1 MASSLAGLRRSTLA
15 ALRRVLRPGYISLG
29 ILAVVVLSDV
39 MYGLQTSGTAKF
51 ALDASFDAV
60 TAATEARV
68 SIVRSDDPALPAP
81 ESLSADLDDGQI
93 EDMVR
98 RAVDLIGGFE
108 WLVRPGDRVLIKPN
122 IVDPEPPG
130 VGEITDVRVVKAISR
145 IVHQVTG
152 GDVEIIVGEGSP
164 RPMDWELPYAPSWNA
179 PAWTEL
185 WDVAGFQTLLTD
197 PELAD
202 VDLRLTN
209 LNGPW
214 EDLVEVD
221 IPQGGYFDRN
231 LGRLWV
237 HKDVL
242 NADVI
247 INVPVMKIH
256 NTGITVALKNSIGLY
271 PATKYGFSRS
281 RGVPQDDF
289 KHRLLHYEDAPRDW
303 VEEQVV
309 DINLVADVDFTI
321 VDALMTLELSK
332 NARRSG
338 GVITNQIQRNMILAS
353 ADPVAI
359 DHVSAR
365 LMGQNPDDIAMITLA
380 ERVGLGTN
388 DADEIDILGAPVAEN
403 VQEYVKDPLYTSD
416 FGQGNRTWLL
426 AGPFPA
432 AEVESP
438 LDHPFLPDEAEVRP
452 QPGQDG
458 WSEPIYFF
466 DDRIDLGAYFDVGVG
481 ASTVAYAFSWFD
493 APADQEAELWIGS
506 DEGLR
511 VWINGE
517 IAYDYSRRR
526 TYRDDEIVQ
535 EKKLLVRLRKGENSL
550 LIKAAQE
557 FSDFQFAL
565 NICEPEADF
574 TIDGDRVQGLEF
586 RTRPLAMTAVTDV
599 SSTPTM
605 FALDPSYPNPFN
617 ASTVI
622 PFHVDG
628 GASAPRGVTLDI
640 VDVTGRRVRTLVDRA
655 LVSGSYSKVWDGTDN
670 AGRSVA
676 SGVFLAHLRVDG
688 DTATHKLVLLR

>member
-1 MASSLAGLRRSTLA
+1 MRRLFG
-15 ALRRVLRPGYISLG
+15 PGYLALG
-29 ILAVVVLSDV
+29 LLAIVALSDV
-39 MYGLQTSGTAKF
+39 MYGLQTSGAGKF
-51 ALDASFDAV
+51 APDALFDAV
-60 TAATEARV
+60 SSATEARV
-68 SIVRSDDPALPAP
+68 SIVRSDDPALPSPASVSGDINDRQV
-81 ESLSADLDDGQI
+81 EA
-93 EDMVR
+93 MVR

-130 VGEITDVRVVKAISR
+130 VGEITDVRVVKAIAR
-145 IVHQVTG
+145 PVHEVTG
-152 GDVEIIVGEGSP
+152 GDVEVIVGEGSP
-164 RPMDWELPYAPSWNA
+164 RPMAWELPYAPSWNA

-202 VDLRLTN
+202 VNLRLTN

-221 IPQGGYFDRN
+221 IPQGGYFDRS

-242 NADVI
+242 NADVL

-256 NTGITVALKNSIGLY
+256 NTGITVALKNGIGLY

-281 RGVPQDDF
+281 VGVPQDDF
-289 KHRLLHYEDAPRDW
+289 KHRLLHYDDAPRDW

-309 DINLVADVDFTI
+309 DINLVADIDFTI
-321 VDALMTLELSK
+321 VDALMTLQQSK
-332 NARRSG
+332 NAMRSG
-338 GVITNQIQRNMILAS
+338 TTITNQVRRNMILAS

-359 DHVSAR
+359 DHVAAR

-388 DADEIDILGAPVAEN
+388 NRDQIDILGAPVEPN
-403 VQEYVKDPLYTSD
+403 IQQYIKDPLYTSD

-432 AEVESP
+432 AEVDAP
-438 LDHPFLPDEAEVRP
+438 LDHAFLADEAALIG
-452 QPGQDG
+452 QPGRDG

-466 DDRIDLGAYFDVGVG
+466 DDRIDLGAFYNVGVG
-481 ASTVAYAFSWFD
+481 ARTVAYAFTWFD
-493 APADQEAELWIGS
+493 APADQQAELWIGS

-517 IAYDYSRRR
+517 IAYDYTRRR

-535 EKKLLVRLRKGENSL
+535 DKKLPIQLRKGENTL
-550 LIKAAQE
+550 LVKAVQE
-557 FSDFQFAL
+557 FADFQFAL

-574 TIDGDRVQGLEF
+574 TIDGDRVDGLKF
-586 RTRPLAMTAVTDV
+586 RAVPLAMTAVTDGPA
-599 SSTPTM
+599 TPPQ
-605 FALDPSYPNPFN
+605 FALDRNYPNPFN
-617 ASTVI
+617 AATVI

-628 GASAPRGVTLDI
+628 VAGTDRRVTLEI
-640 VDVTGRRVRTLVDRA
+640 LDVTGQRVRGLVDRA
-655 LVSGSYSKVWDGTDN
+655 LAPGPYSRVWDGTDD
-670 AGRSVA
+670 AGRAVA
-676 SGVFLAHLRVDG
+676 SGVFLTHLRVDDG
-688 DTATHKLVLLR
+688 TASRKLVLLR

>member
-1 MASSLAGLRRSTLA
+1 MRRFA
-15 ALRRVLRPGYISLG
+15 RPGYLSICL
-29 ILAVVVLSDV
+29 LAVVILSDV
-39 MYGLQTSGTAKF
+39 MYGLQSSGSGKF
-51 ALDASFDAV
+51 APDASFDAV
-60 TAATEARV
+60 TSATEARV
-68 SIVRSDDPALPAP
+68 SIVRSDDPSLPSPAAID
-81 ESLSADLDDGQI
+81 ADLSDGQI
-93 EDMVR
+93 EAMVR

-108 WLVRPGDRVLIKPN
+108 WLVRPGDLVLIKPN

-130 VGEITDVRVVKAISR
+130 VGEITDVRVVKAIAR
-145 IVHQVTG
+145 IVHDVTG

-164 RPMDWELPYAPSWNA
+164 RPMAWELPYAPSWNA

-185 WDVAGFQTLLTD
+185 WDVAGFQALLTD
-197 PELAD
+197 PALD
-202 VDLRLTN
+202 GINLRLTN

-242 NADVI
+242 NADVL

-256 NTGITVALKNSIGLY
+256 NTGITVALKNGIGLY

-289 KHRLLHYEDAPRDW
+289 KHRLLHYDDAPRDW
-303 VEEQVV
+303 VEEQVI

-321 VDALMTLELSK
+321 VDALMTLQRSK
-332 NARRSG
+332 SALRSG
-338 GVITNQIQRNMILAS
+338 GKVTNQIRRNMILAS
-353 ADPVAI
+353 ADPVAT

-365 LMGQNPDDIAMITLA
+365 LMGQNPDDVAMITLA

-388 DADEIDILGAPVAEN
+388 NADQIEILGAAVEQN
-403 VQEYVKDPLYTSD
+403 IQQYVKDPLYTSD

-432 AEVESP
+432 AAVDVP
-438 LDHPFLPDEAEVRP
+438 LDHPFLPDEAALTAR
-452 QPGQDG
+452 PGQG
-458 WSEPIYFF
+458 EWSEPIYFF

-481 ASTVAYAFSWFD
+481 APTVAYAFTWFD
-493 APADQEAELWIGS
+493 APAEQQAELWIGS

-517 IAYDYSRRR
+517 IVYDYTRRR

-535 EKKLLVRLRKGENSL
+535 EKKLPIRLRKGENRL
-550 LIKAAQE
+550 LMKSVQE
-557 FSDFQFAL
+557 FSTFQFAL

-574 TIDGDRVQGLEF
+574 TIDGDRVQGLKF
-586 RTRPLAMTAVTDV
+586 RSVPLAMTAVTEV
-599 SSTPTM
+599 EATPAL

-622 PFHVDG
+622 PFQVDG
-628 GASAPRGVTLDI
+628 AAGGEQRVTLDI
-640 VDVTGRRVRTLVDRA
+640 LDVTGQRVQRLVDRA
-655 LVSGSYSKVWDGTDN
+655 LAPGPYSRVWDGTDH
-670 AGRSVA
+670 AGRPVA

-688 DTATHKLVLLR
+688 STATGKLVLLR

>member
-1 MASSLAGLRRSTLA
+1 MRRLVS
-15 ALRRVLRPGYISLG
+15 PGYLSLG
-29 ILAVVVLSDV
+29 LLAIVALSDV
-39 MYGLQTSGTAKF
+39 MYGLQTSGTGKF
-51 ALDASFDAV
+51 APDALFDAV
-60 TAATEARV
+60 TSATEARV
-68 SIVRSDDPALPAP
+68 SIVRSDDPALPSPA
-81 ESLSADLDDGQI
+81 SVAGDLNDRQI
-93 EDMVR
+93 EAMVR

-130 VGEITDVRVVKAISR
+130 VGEITDVRVVKAIAR
-145 IVHQVTG
+145 IVHEVTG
-152 GDVEIIVGEGSP
+152 GDVEVIVGEGSP
-164 RPMDWELPYAPSWNA
+164 RPMAWELPYAPSWNA

-202 VDLRLTN
+202 VNLRLTN

-242 NADVI
+242 NADVL

-281 RGVPQDDF
+281 VGVPQDDF
-289 KHRLLHYEDAPRDW
+289 KHRLLHYDDAPRDW

-321 VDALMTLELSK
+321 VDALMTLQQSK
-332 NARRSG
+332 NAMRSG
-338 GVITNQIQRNMILAS
+338 TTITNQIRRNMILAS

-359 DHVSAR
+359 DHVAAR

-388 DADEIDILGAPVAEN
+388 NRDQIDVFGAPVEPN
-403 VQEYVKDPLYTSD
+403 IQQYIKDPLYTSD

-432 AEVESP
+432 AEVDAP
-438 LDHPFLPDEAEVRP
+438 LDHAFLADEAALIG
-452 QPGQDG
+452 QPGRDG

-466 DDRIDLGAYFDVGVG
+466 DDRIDLGAFYNVGVG
-481 ASTVAYAFSWFD
+481 ARTVAYAFTWFD
-493 APADQEAELWIGS
+493 APADQQAELWIGS

-517 IAYDYSRRR
+517 IAYDYTRRR

-535 EKKLLVRLRKGENSL
+535 DKKLPIRLRKGENTL
-550 LIKAAQE
+550 LVKAVQE

-565 NICEPEADF
+565 NICEPEANF
-574 TIDGDRVQGLEF
+574 TIDGDRVDGLKF
-586 RTRPLAMTAVTDV
+586 RAVPLAMTAVTDERT
-599 SSTPTM
+599 TPAQ
-605 FALDPSYPNPFN
+605 FALDRNYPNPFN
-617 ASTVI
+617 AATVI

-628 GASAPRGVTLDI
+628 MAGRDRRVTLEI
-640 VDVTGRRVRTLVDRA
+640 LDVTGQRVRSLVDRA
-655 LVSGSYSKVWDGTDN
+655 LAPGPHSRVWDGTDD
-670 AGRSVA
+670 AGRAVA
-676 SGVFLAHLRVDG
+676 SGVFLTCLRVDDG
-688 DTATHKLVLLR
+688 TASRKLVLLR